1 MVEKIHHNRAD
12 EIVSA
17 LLEADR
23 NEIIGLLE
31 SPSSL
36 EAAVAQV
43 LPNLPLPKR
52 GWTPR
57 ISRLQSA
64 RSTVDEPGPASKALV
79 GAGAAIR
86 GDHNND
92 QQNS

>member
-1 MVEKIHHNRAD
+1 MVESIHPNRAD

-17 LLEADR
+17 LLVADR

-36 EAAVAQV
+36 EAAVVQV

-52 GWTPR
+52 GSSPL
-57 ISRLQSA
+57 ISRLQLS
-64 RSTVDEPGPASKALV
+64 RFSGDDPGPASKSLT
-79 GAGAAIR
+79 GAGADIR
-86 GDHNND
+86 GVRNND
-92 QQNS
+92 QQKL